1 MQKIAPEAT
10 HTYFYDG
17 WLLVK
22 EVVERFRDTR
32 RCGVSP
38 RRHGGA
44 GSSTSLGEDAAG
56 SRVSIEED
64 VIEYHWGKDLSGT
77 IGGAGGVG
85 GLLYL
90 TISNSTT
97 PNSSTR
103 QLYVPWYDAY
113 GNVMGYWDAQGHVV
127 AEYTYDFDGSTED
140 GLQNWGLSTKGVQ

>member
-1 MQKIAPEAT
+1 MKHYTTALRMACAATNEAEGDD
-10 HTYFYDG
+10 FQ
-17 WLLVK
+17 LVK
-22 EVVERFRDTR
+22 EVVERSGDTR
-32 RCGVSP
+32 RCGVPP
-38 RRHGGA
+38 RQMERC
-44 GSSTSLGEDAAG
+44 
-56 SRVSIEED
+56 

-113 GNVMGYWDAQGHVV
+113 GSVMGYEV
-127 AEYTYDFDGSTED
+127 
-140 GLQNWGLSTKGVQ
+140 